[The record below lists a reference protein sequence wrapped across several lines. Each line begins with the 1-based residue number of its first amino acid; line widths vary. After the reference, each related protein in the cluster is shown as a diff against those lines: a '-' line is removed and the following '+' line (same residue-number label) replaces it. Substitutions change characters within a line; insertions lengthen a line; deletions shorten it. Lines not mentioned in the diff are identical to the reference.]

1 MLSFLHRLLCGLL
14 DQGRDERPS
23 DAQEES
29 VLTSTGLCLRVC
41 THVRSSTVSLHKLM
55 FCLSMRLSLIGN
67 IRTFVF
73 RCKEDTDLF
82 AHVVCVHVCMCVYT
96 HVCMCIF
103 LLVCML
109 LMCVYACE
117 HVYICVCSCICVYS
131 CSCVCVC
138 TTCVCLYKSGS
149 CHVMWNMVWEICHR

>member
-1 MLSFLHRLLCGLL
+1 MLSFLHILLCGLL

-29 VLTSTGLCLRVC
+29 VLMSTGLCLHVC
-41 THVRSSTVSLHKLM
+41 THVHSSTVSLHKLM
-55 FCLSMRLSLIGN
+55 FCLSMLLPLIGN

-96 HVCMCIF
+96 HVCICLCVF
-103 LLVCML
+103 LFMLYVCFL
-109 LMCVYACE
+109 CVYACE
-117 HVYICVCSCICVYS
+117 HVYICVRSCICVYL
-131 CSCVCVC
+131 CSCVCVYNLC
-138 TTCVCLYKSGS
+138 
-149 CHVMWNMVWEICHR
+149 MFI